1 MPPVIFASATTLK
14 SDQDSTSWRAWAF
27 DLALYFYNGF
37 LAHIPSHTIR
47 EFVLRRLMSVQMGLG
62 SAVHLGCRLCTRGQ
76 LVIGENC
83 VVDRNCNLDARG
95 GIWIGN
101 NVNISPEVIILTAA
115 HDPDAEDDFTGVHH
129 SVVIEDY
136 AWIATKAMIL
146 PGVTIGRGAIV
157 AAGAVVTKNVAPQ
170 MVVGGNPAREIRQR
184 KGTQT
189 YQLNYR
195 RNFH

>member
-1 MPPVIFASATTLK
+1 MHPLTISSEKVLQSK
-14 SDQDSTSWRAWAF
+14 ENSTSWRAWAF
-27 DLALYFYNGF
+27 DLRLYIYNGF
-37 LAHIPSHTIR
+37 LSHIPSHSIR
-47 EFVLRRLMSVQMGLG
+47 EFILRWLMEVQMGAG
-62 SAVHLGCRLCTRGQ
+62 SAIHLGCRLCTKGQ
-76 LVIGENC
+76 IVLGVNC
-83 VVDRNCNLDARG
+83 VIDRDCTLDARG
-95 GIWIGN
+95 GIQIGD

-157 AAGAVVTKNVAPQ
+157 AAGAVVTKNVPPQ
-170 MVVGGNPAREIRQR
+170 TIVGGNPAREIRKRQ
-184 KGTQT
+184 GIQT
-189 YQLNYR
+189 YQLKYR